1 LSSKAAKQPALS
13 NRQLL
18 LKETKATLALA
29 LPLVGTQL
37 SIMAMSVTDTIMAG
51 RLSTVDLG
59 AVALGSAIYVPIFL
73 LNLGII
79 LGITPVVAQ
88 HHGAKRHSDVNAV
101 FMQGLY
107 LSVMLSAISWVL
119 LKQTPLLLAS
129 LDIDTELAKRSGDYL
144 GNLILGL
151 PAIYAF
157 LSLRFVATGVGNVMP
172 VLLILGVG
180 VFLNGFL
187 NWAFMYGNLGIN
199 QMGAAGC
206 GLATALVYVAV
217 ALSLLAHM
225 LLSNHYQPYH
235 FRLTLP
241 PLNPA
246 ILKEILHIGL
256 PNGLS
261 SFMEVALFASVAL
274 AMGTLGETPIA
285 AHSVAL
291 NIAALA
297 FMIPVGLSIAATT
310 RVAHAAGKGDLCAIK
325 HSAYAAT
332 GLAIVIMS
340 LTSIT
345 LFLFP
350 HAIATVYTNAADVQE
365 LAAKLIVLA
374 AIFQVW
380 DGIQVT
386 MLGALRG
393 LKDTRVPMVNNFIA
407 YWGVGLTTGY
417 LFGIQY
423 DYGPE
428 GLWAGLIAG
437 LATAAVFHCLRFYR
451 QTKAMSEN
459 IIEG

>member
-1 LSSKAAKQPALS
+1 MSSKAADS
-13 NRQLL
+13 NQQLL
-18 LKETKATLALA
+18 FKETKATLALA

-51 RLSTVDLG
+51 HLSTVDLG

-88 HHGAKRHSDVNAV
+88 HHGANRHYHIDAV

-107 LSVMLSAISWVL
+107 LSVMLSAISWVI
-119 LKQTPLLLAS
+119 LKQTPLLLTA
-129 LDIDTELAKRSGDYL
+129 LDIDAELAKRSGDYL
-144 GNLILGL
+144 SNLILGL

-157 LSLRFVATGVGNVMP
+157 LSLRFVATGVGKVMP
-172 VLLILGVG
+172 VLLILGAG
-180 VFLNGFL
+180 VFLNVFL
-187 NWAFMYGNLGIN
+187 NWVFMYGNLGVERL
-199 QMGAAGC
+199 GAAGC
-206 GLATALVYVAV
+206 GLATALVYITV
-217 ALSLLAHM
+217 ALSLLCHM
-225 LLSNHYQPYH
+225 LFSRHYLPYR
-235 FRLTLP
+235 FKLALP
-241 PLNPA
+241 PLDYS

-274 AMGTLGETPIA
+274 AMGTMGETQIA

-310 RVAHAAGKGDLCAIK
+310 RVGHAVGKGDLRGIK
-325 HSAYAAT
+325 HSAYAST
-332 GLAIVIMS
+332 GLAIIIMS
-340 LTSIT
+340 LTSLT

-350 HAIATVYTNAADVQE
+350 NAIASVYTQAEDVQD
-365 LAAKLIVLA
+365 LAAKLIILA
-374 AIFQVW
+374 AIFQIW

-393 LKDTRVPMVNNFIA
+393 LKDTRIPMVNNFIA
-407 YWGVGLTTGY
+407 YWVIGLTTGY
-417 LFGIQY
+417 LFGIHY

-428 GLWAGLIAG
+428 GLWAGLITG
-437 LATAAVFHCLRFYR
+437 LAAAAIFHCLRFYKKTR
-451 QTKAMSEN
+451 NMPAS
-459 IIEG
+459 